1 MSHMKL
7 SFVPAYAI
15 GVRGV
20 SGVGLVFWIVV
31 LAVVM
36 RWMSDVS
43 ESNERA
49 QARAE
54 RLVETGGESMS
65 FMTTWE
71 GNDYCCR
78 PRANRPWHTVYST
91 VLR

>member
-1 MSHMKL
+1 M
-7 SFVPAYAI
+7 
-15 GVRGV
+15 
-20 SGVGLVFWIVV
+20 LVVV
-31 LAVVM
+31 I

-71 GNDYCCR
+71 GNDYWLS
-78 PRANRPWHTVYST
+78 PTANRPWHTVYST